1 MKGWLF
7 ARLNNIQLFI
17 KVFSDLCYLIF
28 DQAYVEIARRYGIS
42 PVALAIGKY
51 SALLLHF
58 YVIINITLNIKSSE
72 CRKLVRVGN

>member
-1 MKGWLF
+1 
-7 ARLNNIQLFI
+7 
-17 KVFSDLCYLIF
+17 
-28 DQAYVEIARRYGIS
+28 VEIARRYGIS

>member
-1 MKGWLF
+1 MLH
-7 ARLNNIQLFI
+7 
-17 KVFSDLCYLIF
+17 DF

-58 YVIINITLNIKSSE
+58 YVIINITLNIRSSE